1 VGMTNMKAMLKD
13 DKGSTVWEHITLE
26 ELAYPMFV
34 IKNWEEV
41 WRQMNEVRVMEP
53 EERAKYYKEYK
64 TLETTE
70 KRKSTSWYKV
80 CLLIKYILPYCYV
93 IVSISQ

>member
-1 VGMTNMKAMLKD
+1 MSQQFQGRNALYYGAPTVGMTNMKAMLKD

-41 WRQMNEVRVMEP
+41 
-53 EERAKYYKEYK
+53 
-64 TLETTE
+64 
-70 KRKSTSWYKV
+70 
-80 CLLIKYILPYCYV
+80 
-93 IVSISQ
+93 

>member
-1 VGMTNMKAMLKD
+1 MKAMLKD

-53 EERAKYYKEYK
+53 EERAKYYK
-64 TLETTE
+64 
-70 KRKSTSWYKV
+70 
-80 CLLIKYILPYCYV
+80 
-93 IVSISQ
+93 